1 VETNEGGGSYH
12 LSLGVEKKGQEL
24 YLYERH
30 WTLPQESLFLLCVF
44 FIVYGQN
51 RGLESHTGHKTK
63 SEDMETKC
71 KRRTGKKTRK
81 VTKISLFS

>member
-12 LSLGVEKKGQEL
+12 LSLGVEKKGRNST
-24 YLYERH
+24 YMRD
-30 WTLPQESLFLLCVF
+30 TGLCLKKAFSCSVCF
-44 FIVYGQN
+44 FTVYGQN

-71 KRRTGKKTRK
+71 KRRAGKKTRK
-81 VTKISLFS
+81 VTKTSVFS